1 MVLVSNKV
9 IRTYCFTDSF
19 AAELVVGML
28 AIGHHKH
35 LALKLRKLAA
45 IEHRMQKDL
54 RQLHSSRTMLLRC
67 ILH

>member
-9 IRTYCFTDSF
+9 IRTYCFADSF

-28 AIGHHKH
+28 AIGHHMH
-35 LALKLRKLAA
+35 LALELGKLAA

-54 RQLHSSRTMLLRC
+54 RQ
-67 ILH
+67 